1 VAGQRRAG
9 DIISTTASIEDIRDK
24 GTGETISVRLSSENQ
39 QGELV
44 EETLFTLFV
53 RGRSTGET
61 KPGKQP
67 TASTHSASEPLAT
80 IAQRLDEDQ
89 TYRYSDAS
97 GDRVNIH
104 LDPEVA
110 RQAGFPGII
119 GHGLCTMAFT
129 SRAIVDSVCDGE
141 PERLKRLKVRFAL
154 PVIPGEMITTCIWAG
169 IGDGEFAFETRD
181 PRGSLVISDGHAVVS
196 G

>member
-24 GTGETISVRLSSENQ
+24 GTGETIFVRLSSENQ

-110 RQAGFPGII
+110 RQAGFRGII
-119 GHGLCTMAFT
+119 GRGHGACHPGSWLRT
-129 SRAIVDSVCDGE
+129 SPG
-141 PERLKRLKVRFAL
+141 AL
-154 PVIPGEMITTCIWAG
+154 PVHLRKALRKLAASPYPTSCAICSMVRR
-169 IGDGEFAFETRD
+169 EF
-181 PRGSLVISDGHAVVS
+181 LK
-196 G
+196 